1 MARNFIF
8 KASAEE
14 QEVIMNMYVNAV
26 SGRLREVQ
34 SPTEQF
40 SSRWIWELIQNA
52 SDSIVSDET
61 RKDVEV
67 EIVIEPKCVTFRH
80 NGSPFTRR
88 CLLALLY
95 KYSQGKRNTLST
107 GRFGTGFMTTHCLS
121 TIIGIKSD
129 ISDEGALRGF
139 QLTMYRNGFDEDE
152 LMEGLRKT
160 NESVKEVPVS
170 GWTEFKYHL
179 KSKVNMKSRDLG
191 VQSFQSHIVET
202 FLFCHRLRLA
212 TMRTP
217 KETIKVYR
225 GKYTQCD
232 GYAIQEVVKE
242 VNNRKEVR
250 SFFLLERKWG
260 MQEHQTIYLAV
271 DITGNKLMDH
281 QDRACL
287 YCTFPLVGSEK
298 HQFPFLFNCPDFEP
312 DTERRSLLLRG
323 PDQREGRITP
333 QCTNKMILMKVTEIF
348 RELVSYLTKNDY
360 RDLARLTNGII
371 EVPVVD
377 NIDAAWYT
385 KFIAQMQNV
394 LLNSPVVYQEREKK
408 RILLKDS
415 LFLRFSGKH
424 SEQQRKEMHE
434 LASVLSPKLV
444 TYECACDWHL
454 KLFKGLNAWS
464 VKEIAEQF
472 SRCALNAHPFSVWN
486 KLLHFIDRT
495 DHRLFNT
502 YAIVP
507 NMRGELRRMDRR
519 NPIRS
524 CRTISKEMLDCLRA
538 LCIRWEENHV
548 HNEITSLDLPE
559 DFTHDAIDQISRH
572 VRQTAEYARE
582 LVRFV
587 PEGNAKR
594 KAIYDLVSHILPGIG
609 EIVACS
615 KDFAKG
621 ELRLL
626 YESCDS
632 NLAWEMVSQVQKYS
646 PAEVERK
653 LTHINDFLAFID
665 KKLSRRDTVD
675 TKNLVPNTACKLKKL
690 GELRN
695 DRGLIP
701 EEFRSMMH
709 SAFGVDIGAQ
719 EIHEDIT
726 AIEARND
733 SKIDFYVDTI
743 VTRFGHLDE
752 RRKRIVT
759 KCLIGFMPDFEGDVR
774 ENRHRLFDLYERL
787 VDDSVEEVPIECPDR
802 LWNCAKVHAI
812 AEIGKIVESDKTF
825 KEFCA
830 HHHVDEDEGIE
841 LLNKCYVFNDK
852 LKVPNC
858 DGVMMNPGSLWH
870 ANTDD
875 VDELFEVIEKI
886 DPDGKV
892 KRSNLADGRIK
903 NERIKPL
910 DLMEYL
916 KTAFQAWMKD
926 EQDKERVNT
935 AVTDAVTDRGLLF
948 MGRSALRA
956 VDKTLLDLLIKVY
969 VNSIKNRLR
978 ELNDPSESD
987 EIRWAWELLQN
998 AKDTVS
1004 DIPDRKINISI
1015 TLSDDEV
1022 VFQHDGRAFSHD
1034 EMLALVF
1041 KCSQGKN
1048 SSKQSTGRFGTGFVS
1063 THALSRIV
1071 GIETDVTSADN
1082 SVTTG
1087 FTTTMYRDGTNED
1100 YLTEGAQKT
1109 VDACQAHEHPFGHT
1123 AYKYYLDSDSRK
1135 SVRDRGIAHFKD
1147 HLPIAMVFD
1156 QGKIGRVEIKEQV
1169 RGDNVITR
1177 FFEPV
1182 VENGKYTVKIEEVR
1196 DNGKTLKNRERSFI
1210 CLKRE
1215 TIIPIYPPE
1224 AHSPEANHQSIVMC
1238 LIEIDA
1244 DGNVI
1249 WSRKQESMFCTFP
1262 LIGSRLYHLPMVINS
1277 PDFEPNTERNT
1288 IILHGVERHPNK
1300 RLTETGVNQWLLSEA
1315 VKLFS
1320 EVLNLCSERNIGC
1333 LYRLASGL
1341 KGLPFINYA
1350 TFNKDWYETNIMKAL
1365 QQAIVQAKVF
1375 LTPTGLME
1383 LKNVV
1388 LLKIATRAPENR
1400 KLWELTNTIFA
1411 AAQTVVPWNET
1422 LNWYE
1427 VAWDGFPFTSVEVV
1441 VDAFSRFEDVSNL
1454 PAEDKWA
1461 FANDFLLCIHELP
1474 SGKNLMQSKRIL
1486 PNENGRFYCAQ
1497 ELMGIN
1503 NLPPAMIDLMRKV
1516 DFSFEK
1522 CVSQKLRLET
1532 SGIRIRELDM
1542 HTVCSSMNGICPDM
1556 KKQLRHSFI
1565 LMNYTAYLAD
1575 GKRKRMFELLKTL
1588 KVSELLDD
1596 AMIEIPGAEEQ
1607 LWMWADK
1614 TIINYITAMFQ
1625 NPSSGLTPEN
1635 LNDFLSLLNEF
1646 FQPIF
1651 VNIQTMCIFPDLD
1664 GDLHPFHNLR
1674 AGVDLGDL
1682 DDLLQLVSKYCD
1694 VQLSHRLIHP
1704 AIKAVK
1710 PSDAYGLPDL
1720 VSDAHRAITNILQDE
1735 VAEGLAWKLIPYLK
1749 SDRTAWL
1756 LEVYSKVMGK
1766 EIPEVQRTIPF
1777 EESKHGLFVKRLLK
1791 TVTQKV
1797 AYMQTLDKIIE
1808 AWGPE
1813 EEAIE
1818 LLNTLYRILRSG
1830 EMANRGLYLG
1840 ERDYKLTRTLWGSI
1854 IPNQN
1859 GKLCRFG
1866 DLVMPYRIPEQLLE
1880 IQRTLTKID
1889 LSNKLVDTRIDD
1901 IGLEKMKPEEV
1912 AKMVYDFIVNFSR
1925 AEPSVVSDETI
1936 TALKQFVDCA
1946 QKIVLPR
1953 HYLLP
1958 AMQLLERLAPEPQ
1971 VEKKEEKK
1979 EESSPETS
1987 ISVKLANPQ
1996 AVKLLQ
2002 QMAEKLEGLSE
2013 ADLEFRAA
2021 LMGMSVK
2028 EQREMFGL
2036 YKKHKEEKA
2045 IKKQIEMDEPV
2056 ARFYQMQK
2064 YLPEE
2069 QRIFR
2074 QRLLNEY
2081 AEELAQMDELQR
2093 VGYKGEAIAFEAL
2106 QASPKF
2112 RDVKWLQK
2120 SDEYTP
2126 LSVEVGDRR
2135 YFIRETGAHYDIFAV
2150 DEDGAKCFIEVKTT
2164 RYQVGTPMHLS
2175 SDQVAFMKRSR
2186 PGERYLLIR
2195 VFYVDDN
2202 PTLVC
2207 FEWFELGARALQL

>member
-1 MARNFIF
+1 
-8 KASAEE
+8 
-14 QEVIMNMYVNAV
+14 MNMYVNAV

-34 SPTEQF
+34 SPSEQF

-129 ISDEGALRGF
+129 IFDEGALRGF
-139 QLTMYRNGFDEDE
+139 QLTMYRDGFDEEE

-260 MQEHQTIYLAV
+260 MKEHQTIDLAV

-333 QCTNKMILMKVTEIF
+333 QCTNKRILMKVTEIF

-385 KFIAQMQNV
+385 KFIEHMQNV

-408 RILLKDS
+408 RILLRDS
-415 LFLRFSGKH
+415 LFLLFSGKH

-434 LASVLSPKLV
+434 LASVLSPKMV
-444 TYECACDWHL
+444 TFECACDWHS

-472 SRCALNAHPFSVWN
+472 SKCALNAHPFSVWN
-486 KLLHFIDRT
+486 KLLQFIDRT

-507 NMRGELRRMDRR
+507 NMRGELRKMTRSD
-519 NPIRS
+519 PIRS
-524 CRTISKEMLDCLRA
+524 CRTISEEMLECLRT

-559 DFTHDAIDQISRH
+559 DFTHDAIDQINRH
-572 VRQTAEYARE
+572 VRQRAQYALE

-609 EIVACS
+609 NMIACS

-626 YESCDS
+626 YESCDT

-646 PAEVERK
+646 RADVEGK
-653 LTHINDFLAFID
+653 LTYIDQFLTFID
-665 KKLSRRDTVD
+665 RHLSRRDTIEK
-675 TKNLVPNTACKLKKL
+675 KNLVPNTACKLKKI

-701 EEFRSMMH
+701 EEFRDMMH
-709 SAFGVDIGAQ
+709 SAFGVDIGEQ

-726 AIEARND
+726 AVEARSD
-733 SKIDFYVDTI
+733 SKIDSHVDTI
-743 VTRFGHLDE
+743 VTRFGSLDE
-752 RRKRIVT
+752 RKKRIVT

-774 ENRHRLFDLYERL
+774 ENRQRLFDLYKRL

-802 LWNCAKVHAI
+802 LWTCAKVHAI

-841 LLNKCYVFNDK
+841 LLNKCYIFNDK

-870 ANTDD
+870 ANTED

-892 KRSNLADGRIK
+892 KRSNVADGRIK

-935 AVTDAVTDRGLLF
+935 AVTDAVTSRGLLL

-978 ELNDPSESD
+978 ELNDPSQSD

-1004 DIPDRKINISI
+1004 DIPGRKINISV

-1041 KCSQGKN
+1041 KCSQGKD

-1063 THALSRIV
+1063 THALSRVV

-1100 YLTEGAQKT
+1100 YLTEGARKT
-1109 VDACQAHEHPFGHT
+1109 VDACLAHEHPFGHT

-1169 RGDNVITR
+1169 RGDNIVTR

-1182 VENGKYTVKIEEVR
+1182 VENGKYTVRIEEVR
-1196 DNGKTLKNRERSFI
+1196 DNGKTLKTKERSFI

-1215 TIIPIYPPE
+1215 TNIPIYPPE
-1224 AHSPEANHQSIVMC
+1224 AHSPEANHQSVVMC

-1249 WSRKQESMFCTFP
+1249 WPKDQESMFCTFP
-1262 LIGSRLYHLPMVINS
+1262 LIGSKLYHLPMVINS

-1300 RLTETGVNQWLLSEA
+1300 RLTETGVNQWLLLEA

-1341 KGLPFINYA
+1341 TGFPFISYA
-1350 TFNKDWYETNIMKAL
+1350 TFNKNWYETNIMKAL
-1365 QQAIVQAKVF
+1365 QQAILQAKLF
-1375 LTPTGLME
+1375 LTPRGLME

-1388 LLKIATRAPENR
+1388 LLKIATTAPDDL
-1400 KLWELTNTIFA
+1400 KLWELTNTIFS
-1411 AAQTVVPWNET
+1411 QSPIQVVLWNET
-1422 LNWYE
+1422 REWYK

-1441 VDAFSRFEDVSNL
+1441 VDAFSRFEHVSNL
-1454 PAEDKWA
+1454 PVEDKWA
-1461 FANDFLLCIHELP
+1461 FADEFLLCIRALP
-1474 SGKNLMQSKRIL
+1474 SGRDLMRSKRIL
-1486 PNENGRFYCAQ
+1486 PNENGRFYCGQ
-1497 ELMGIN
+1497 ELMGLNKI
-1503 NLPPAMIDLMRKV
+1503 PPAMVDLMRKL
-1516 DFSFEK
+1516 DYSFEK
-1522 CVSQKLRLET
+1522 CLSQKLHLEI
-1532 SGIRIRELDM
+1532 SGIGIRELDM
-1542 HTVCSSMNGICPDM
+1542 HTVCSAMNLYSDM
-1556 KKQLRHSFI
+1556 EKQLRHSLI
-1565 LMNYTAYLAD
+1565 LMNYTAYLD
-1575 GKRKRMFELLKTL
+1575 DEKRKRMFEFLKTL
-1588 KVSELLDD
+1588 KVSELLGD

-1607 LWMWADK
+1607 LWSLADK
-1614 TIINYITAMFQ
+1614 SIISHITTKFQ
-1625 NPSSGLTPEN
+1625 DPSSGLTPEN
-1635 LNDFLSLLNEF
+1635 LNDFLSLLNDL
-1646 FQPIF
+1646 FQPILG
-1651 VNIQTMCIFPDLD
+1651 NIKQKCIFPDLD

-1674 AGVDLGDL
+1674 AGVDLNDL
-1682 DDLLQLVSKYCD
+1682 DDLVQLVSKQCD
-1694 VQLSHRLIHP
+1694 VHLSHRLIHP
-1704 AIKAVK
+1704 AIKAVQ
-1710 PSDAYGLPDL
+1710 PSDAYGLQDL
-1720 VSDAHRAITNILQDE
+1720 VSDVHGVIGRLPGEIAEE
-1735 VAEGLAWKLIPYLK
+1735 VAWKLMPYLK

-1756 LEVYSKVMGK
+1756 VEVYSKVTGK
-1766 EIPEVQRTIPF
+1766 EIPEVKRTTPF
-1777 EESKHGLFVKRLLK
+1777 EESKHGLFVKLLLK
-1791 TVTQKV
+1791 SVTQKV
-1797 AYMQTLDKIIE
+1797 ESMQTLDKIIE
-1808 AWGPE
+1808 EWGPE
-1813 EEAIE
+1813 EEAIK
-1818 LLNTLYRILRSG
+1818 LLNLLYRILTSG
-1830 EMANRGLYLG
+1830 ETANRRLYLG
-1840 ERDYKLTRTLWGSI
+1840 ERDSKLTKNSWGSI

-1866 DLVMPYRIPEQLLE
+1866 DLFMGYRMSEQLLE
-1880 IQRTLTKID
+1880 IHKTLTGID
-1889 LSNKLVDTRIDD
+1889 SGNELVDTRIDD
-1901 IGLEKMKPEEV
+1901 IGLEKMRPDQV
-1912 AKMVYDFIVNFSR
+1912 AKKVSDFLVANFSR
-1925 AEPSVVSDETI
+1925 VEPSDVPDETI
-1936 TALKQFVDCA
+1936 TTLKQFIDCA
-1946 QKIVLPR
+1946 QKIGLSQ
-1953 HYLLP
+1953 YD
-1958 AMQLLERLAPEPQ
+1958 LLEAKKLLKRLVPEPQ

-1987 ISVKLANPQ
+1987 ISVKLANPLAIQ
-1996 AVKLLQ
+1996 LIQ

-2013 ADLEFRAA
+2013 VDLEFRAS
-2021 LMGMSVK
+2021 LMGMDVK
-2028 EQREMFGL
+2028 EQREMFAF

-2045 IKKQIEMDEPV
+2045 IKEQIQMDEPV
-2056 ARFYQMQK
+2056 ARFYRMQK
-2064 YLPEE
+2064 SLPEE

-2081 AEELAQMDELQR
+2081 AEELAQPDELQR

-2120 SDEYTP
+2120 SDEHTP
-2126 LSVEVGDRR
+2126 LSVEVGDHW
-2135 YFIRETGAHYDIFAV
+2135 YFIRETGAHYDISAV

-2164 RYQVGTPMHLS
+2164 RYQVGTPMNLT

-2195 VFYVDDN
+2195 VFHVDIN

-2207 FEWFELGARALQL
+2207 FEWFDLGARALQL